1 MFLSGLTIT
10 NRLPE
15 QLIKECNMYIRN
27 KCSQTSDCD
36 YIDNANITP
45 NEVCRDG
52 FHLSGKGKY
61 VLINNYLDKV
71 LNFLEVVQYP
81 RTNTQG
87 NSCMNENHLQDDLQ
101 ILRDATSNS
110 PEIRVISHLNL
121 NSRKNKINDLRILI

>member
-1 MFLSGLTIT
+1 MFLSGLKIT

-15 QLIKECNMYIRN
+15 QLIKEFNMSIRN
-27 KCSQTSDCD
+27 IWSRAPDCD
-36 YIDNANITP
+36 YIDNGNIAL

-52 FHLSGKGKY
+52 LHLSGKGKY

-110 PEIRVISHLNL
+110 PEIRAISHLNL

>member
-15 QLIKECNMYIRN
+15 QLIKGFNMSIRN
-27 KCSQTSDCD
+27 ICSQTPDCD
-36 YIDNANITP
+36 YIDNANMTP

-52 FHLSGKGKY
+52 LHLSGKGKY

-81 RTNTQG
+81 RTNTQE

-110 PEIRVISHLNL
+110 PEIRAISHLNL